1 MGNILTD
8 LFSTAPA
15 QAAANAT
22 TAGYTT
28 GASTANST
36 LAGGQ
41 TSADA
46 LYGQAVAPY
55 SSLISSTGAGS
66 AAYGDATGANGAAGL
81 SRANALYQA
90 DPGYNGGLTTGID
103 QVMRT
108 NAAAGNLGGGN
119 NSADEI
125 KFASDY
131 DNQKYSQY
139 TAALAPYLGANQ
151 SAISGQAGVLSNE
164 AGTNTAI
171 AGQQA
176 QNSYNSA
183 VGSGNAQAQ
192 AALAPYSASQNFWGA
207 LTGLGGTALKASGVG
222 GFAPAGS
229 AASSAAAAGSSG
241 PIALGSAAGPTAFM
255 AAA

>member
-8 LFSTAPA
+8 LFSTQPA
-15 QAAANAT
+15 QDAANAT
-22 TAGYTT
+22 SAGYST
-28 GASTANST
+28 GATTANNT
-36 LAGGQ
+36 LAAGQ

-81 SRANALYQA
+81 ARAKALYQA
-90 DPGYNGGLTTGID
+90 DPGYSGGLTTGID

-131 DNQKYSQY
+131 DANKYGSY
-139 TAALAPYLGANQ
+139 VSSLAPYLGANN
-151 SAISGQAGVLSNE
+151 SAISGQAGVLGNE
-164 AGTNTAI
+164 ATTNTAI
-171 AGQQA
+171 TGQEA
-176 QNSYNSA
+176 QNSNAAA

-192 AALAPYSASQNFWGA
+192 ADLAPYSASSNFWSA
-207 LTGLGGTALKASGVG
+207 LTGLGSTALKASGVG
-222 GFAPAGS
+222 GFAAPT
-229 AASSAAAAGSSG
+229 SG
-241 PIALGSAAGPTAFM
+241 AITLGSAAGPTPFK